1 MAKNDPYETCTGLDQ
16 LSTEQLEALLQAD
29 LEDPDQSNEAVIFH
43 ILEVIEQREMEHPTG
58 RLPDADQAWAE
69 FQQFYNI
76 PEGEDRSL
84 YPLPQEDRE
93 DPIISRP
100 AGRKLRPLRKGLVA
114 VAALAAL
121 LAGMVTAQA
130 AGLDLLGAFGHWT
143 EETFHF
149 SLTTSQPEHGSMAQL
164 VEAAEATQLPSEL
177 IPTWHPAGFEAAE
190 PQVDHVEDFLDA
202 ILYSY
207 EDKEKDLS
215 YIVCLDRYYH
225 PSDIPSIVLEKDDG
239 PVEQYQSNGRMFYI
253 MSNLETM
260 TATWSDGELVVTI
273 AGQLSAQ
280 EIKQIIDS
288 IGG

>member
-43 ILEVIEQREMEHPTG
+43 ILEVIEQREKEHPTG

-84 YPLPQEDRE
+84 YPLPPEDRE

-149 SLTTSQPEHGSMAQL
+149 SLTTSQPEQGSMAQL

-239 PVEQYQSNGRMFYI
+239 PVEQYQRNGRMFYI

-273 AGQLSAQ
+273 AGQLSTQ